1 MKILFYYYK
10 FIKSSIIIMKFKINN
25 GVAIV
30 LLGAVLMDSN
40 VDAIQIGQAQNQA
53 QTSHGIYELA
63 VAKMTEKE
71 RKEE

>member
-25 GVAIV
+25 GVAIF

-40 VDAIQIGQAQNQA
+40 VDAIHIGQAQNQA